1 MIRQVQ
7 PVALVALLALLPA
20 KALAQAAP
28 DAPGA
33 PLVPSEVPSEAPS
46 TEPPA
51 AVDGGAPAAAPV
63 ASGDAPVAD
72 APSAAAP
79 VDAPPS
85 SHDEPVEVRVI
96 GSKASALQRT
106 PGSGT
111 LITAQDFK
119 RAEPHDVAEMLR
131 RVPGVQV
138 RQEEGGGFRLDIGI
152 RGLDSGRS
160 RRVLVLEDGIPVAI
174 NPYAE
179 ADLYYAPPVERMRGI
194 EVVKGSGS
202 ILFGPQTIGGVINFL
217 TLTPPPRDH
226 ATADVEYGQFNT
238 MRGLASFG
246 SSVGSARYVV
256 QAFHKRSDGL
266 RGNPWES
273 TDVFGKIAFDTSSKG
288 EATVKIGFHDDA
300 AHSEDIGL
308 TRAMYAEDPR
318 RTTLAPLD
326 QLHQRRYEASLVHEQ
341 RFDADTKLRT
351 LVYAYETS
359 RIWRR
364 QTFSSSPLDGYE
376 HAVGL
381 GETDLGGAIYFA
393 YADTVLDRSY
403 DVAGIEPRL
412 EHRMKTGPLGH
423 TLDVGARLLGETAHY
438 QQRSGTLA
446 DSYSGSLDAE
456 ETHRTVAIAGYVQD
470 AVTLGDSL
478 VVTPGLRLEHAA
490 FHRLILREGG
500 ADVPNKVGDFAV
512 TSLIPG
518 VGAVAGSRD
527 LHAFAGVHVGWAP
540 PRVASSFSA
549 KGTPT
554 QVDAEESVNYEVGGR
569 ATLKKWLRGEVTG
582 FYSRF
587 GNQVVTGTAA
597 QGSELVNGGPTQH
610 IGAEAG
616 TTVGIGKALGWG
628 TTVDVGARYT
638 FARATFVGGTYDGNL
653 LPYAPLQSVSANLD
667 VEHASGVGGQI
678 AYAHVSSQ
686 FADANDTR
694 IENVTGEYGL
704 IPARNIVDV
713 TAHYHHKPTRLTLR
727 VSVKNALDDVYISA
741 RRPQGIFVAGFRQIL
756 VGLRWEWEA
765 KAESAE

>member
-1 MIRQVQ
+1 MIRRVL
-7 PVALVALLALLPA
+7 PLALLAWLPA
-20 KALAQAAP
+20 TARAQSTVPAAP
-28 DAPGA
+28 TAE
-33 PLVPSEVPSEAPS
+33 S
-46 TEPPA
+46 PPA
-51 AVDGGAPAAAPV
+51 PPVDATPPAGPATNEPSPVVAAPAETAPV
-63 ASGDAPVAD
+63 E
-72 APSAAAP
+72 AAP
-79 VDAPPS
+79 VDAPPVDAAPARR
-85 SHDEPVEVRVI
+85 DEAVEVRVI
-96 GSKASALQRT
+96 GGKADALQRI

-111 LITAQDFK
+111 LLTAQDFK
-119 RAEPHDVAEMLR
+119 RADPHDVAEMLR

-152 RGLDSGRS
+152 RGLDAGRS

-217 TLTPPPRDH
+217 TLTPSPRDH
-226 ATADVEYGQFNT
+226 VMADVEYGQFNY

-246 SSVGSARYVV
+246 STVGSARYVV

-273 TDVFGKIAFDTSSKG
+273 TDVFGKVAFDTSSKG
-288 EATVKIGFHDDA
+288 EATLKVGFHDDM
-300 AHSEDIGL
+300 AHSEDVGL

-318 RTTLAPLD
+318 RATLAPLD
-326 QLHQRRYEASLVHEQ
+326 KLHQRRYEASLVHEQ
-341 RFDADTKLRT
+341 RFDEDTKLRT

-359 RIWRR
+359 RLWRR
-364 QTFSSSPLDGYE
+364 QDFVRSAIPNYE

-381 GETDLGGAIYFA
+381 NEEDLGGAIYFA
-393 YADTVLDRSY
+393 NSDTVLDRTY

-412 EHRMKTGPLGH
+412 EHRMRTGPLAH

-438 QQRSGTLA
+438 QQRSGGSA
-446 DSYSGSLDAE
+446 DSFSGSLDSE
-456 ETHRTVAIAGYVQD
+456 ETHRTVAVAGYAQD
-470 AVTLGDSL
+470 RIVFRDDLA
-478 VVTPGLRLEHAA
+478 VTPGLRVEHAA

-500 ADVPNKVGDFAV
+500 ADVANKAGDFTV
-512 TSLIPG
+512 TGLIPG
-518 VGAVAGSRD
+518 IGVIAGSRD
-527 LHAFAGVHVGWAP
+527 AHAFAGVHVGWAP

-554 QVDAEESVNYEVGGR
+554 QVDAEDSVNYELGGR
-569 ATLKKWLRGEVTG
+569 ASLRKWLRGEVTG

-587 GNQVVTGTAA
+587 GNQVITGTSA

-616 TTVGIGKALGWG
+616 TTVGVGKALGWK
-628 TTVDVGARYT
+628 TTLDVGARYT
-638 FARATFVGGTYDGNL
+638 FARATFVGGSFDGNL
-653 LPYAPLQSVSANLD
+653 LPYAPLHSVNGNVDL
-667 VEHASGVGGQI
+667 EHPAGFGGQI

-694 IENVTGEYGL
+694 VENVTGEYGR
-704 IPARNIVDV
+704 IAPHDIVDV
-713 TAHYHHKPTRLTLR
+713 NAHYHHKPTGLTLR
-727 VSVKNALDDVYISA
+727 VSVKNALDDVYVAA
-741 RRPQGIFVAGFRQIL
+741 RRPQGIFVAGFRQVI
-756 VGLRWEWEA
+756 VGLRWDWEA
-765 KAESAE
+765 KEREAE